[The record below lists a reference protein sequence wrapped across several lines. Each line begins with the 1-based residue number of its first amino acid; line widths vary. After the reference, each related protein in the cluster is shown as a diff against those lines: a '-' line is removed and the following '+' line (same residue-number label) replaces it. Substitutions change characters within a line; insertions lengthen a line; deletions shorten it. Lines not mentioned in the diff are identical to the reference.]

1 MVCVNARTG
10 QPLWRFKM
18 SHGGVNA
25 GVVLHEDLVIA
36 VHGKE
41 NIDSSRIGRM
51 VGIRKPD
58 RLPGVEDPILE
69 LDKESEVWRN
79 EEIESFT
86 SSPVLYRDRVYIS
99 VKTGELFCNDAQ
111 TA

>member
-1 MVCVNARTG
+1 ME
-10 QPLWRFKM
+10 L
-18 SHGGVNA
+18 
-25 GVVLHEDLVIA
+25 VLYEDLVIA

-79 EEIESFT
+79 EEIESHKFAR
-86 SSPVLYRDRVYIS
+86 SLPRQGIYFGQ
-99 VKTGELFCNDAQ
+99 KG
-111 TA
+111 